1 MKSYAYIRRVKKRND
16 LIKIIAVY
24 LSLLNFT
31 LKRFFKLN

>member
-1 MKSYAYIRRVKKRND
+1 MKSYAYIRRVKKIND
-16 LIKIIAVY
+16 LIIMIAVH